1 MKMKSDAWYAL
12 HVVTGQ
18 EMEIASAVG
27 MLSGCIASAPL
38 DELVVYDSVKRKH
51 SMKYVTLFPG
61 YVFVRC
67 PLSPEIYYQLVATPG
82 VLRLLGVTA
91 AGDLPEPI
99 PDGDIWWLEYD
110 RNYQGCIGLSDAV
123 RDAEGHIEIVSGA
136 LKALEPYIKKI
147 NARQHYAIVELP
159 LGGTVHRL
167 RLGVV
172 VR

>member
-18 EMEIASAVG
+18 ELEISGAVG
-27 MLSGCIASAPL
+27 MLPGCTASAPL
-38 DELVVYDSVKRKH
+38 DELVAYDSVKRQH
-51 SMKYVTLFPG
+51 SIRYVTLFPG

-67 PLSPEIYYQLVATPG
+67 SLTPETYYQLVAIPG

-91 AGDLPEPI
+91 SGDLPEPI
-99 PDGDIWWLEYD
+99 PDDDIWWLGYERD
-110 RNYQGCIGLSDAV
+110 YQGCIGTSDAV

-159 LGGTVHRL
+159 IGGTVHRL

>member
-1 MKMKSDAWYAL
+1 MKMKSEAWYAL

-18 EMEIASAVG
+18 EMEIAGVAG
-27 MLSGCIASAPL
+27 MLPGCTASAPL
-38 DELVVYDSVKRKH
+38 DEMVVYDSAKRTH
-51 SMKYVTLFPG
+51 SMRYATLFPG
-61 YVFVRC
+61 YVFIRC
-67 PLSPEIYYQLVATPG
+67 PLTPETYYQLIAIPG

-91 AGDLPEPI
+91 AGDLPVPI
-99 PDGDIWWLEYD
+99 PDEDIWWIGYERD
-110 RNYQGCIGLSDAV
+110 YQGYIGLSDAV
-123 RDAEGHIEIVSGA
+123 RNAEGHIEIVSGA

-159 LGGTVHRL
+159 IGGTVHRL